1 MPTPTLRA
9 LDCLGLCYERRWH
22 LNERYYAELEHGVG
36 CVVYT
41 MQSGIRQWYSAQ
53 LFPLPGK
60 ATPQL
65 IVKSF
70 VDFTL
75 TVSHTCGIA
84 YVELRKQYPY
94 FEAEDLLTLQCLIHE
109 KHDNWRA
116 INELETRNADAGTG
130 EGVG

>member
-1 MPTPTLRA
+1 MSTPTLRA
-9 LDCLGLCYERRWH
+9 LDCLGLCYETRWH
-22 LNERYYAELEHGVG
+22 LNKRYYAELELGVG

-41 MQSGIRQWYSAQ
+41 MQSGTRQWYSAQ
-53 LFPLPGK
+53 LFPLPGP

-75 TVSHTCGIA
+75 RLAQKADTIEIRG
-84 YVELRKQYPY
+84 QYPY

>member
-1 MPTPTLRA
+1 MSTPILKAR
-9 LDCLGLCYERRWH
+9 DCLGLCYKRRWH
-22 LNERYYAELEHGVG
+22 LNQRYYAELELGVG
-36 CVVYT
+36 CAVYT
-41 MQSGIRQWYSAQ
+41 MQSGTRQWYSAQ
-53 LFPLPGK
+53 LFPLPEK

-75 TVSHTCGIA
+75 TLSHTYGFA
-84 YVELRKQYPY
+84 FVELRKQYPY